1 MEDARIGAP
10 KLVESKLM
18 FPPHRRSHLK
28 SDTYRTLVRI
38 LSPFCGS
45 DDVSLAT
52 EFDPQQLRHAYTS
65 HLKQST
71 IESSGQPVDEDFVRP
86 EIGDSAMEK
95 VTVVEDGMGMDSLED
110 GCFHESEVKM
120 NVIKDVSIVERS
132 DNGSAERELQGASSQ
147 ENHCVHEESHRDKLE
162 AANMVEGN
170 KVLIDDNSSNKTRSL
185 DQTNCGNDQISPK
198 KFTEEI
204 VEHQQVM
211 AEQDA
216 VNRVQNLS
224 MTIFSSEG
232 DNIGEAS
239 KHKDN
244 QENILPIVDK
254 AMYQLTETQPK
265 ESKPEGIVCEP
276 YLEMEKSHVSSFE
289 VMEVEDGE
297 QCSEK
302 VCGVDLSCLDKEM
315 PFWANELSKNSEDWA
330 VSMDV
335 DTSEVG
341 HKIVSEDIQMEKCL
355 IENEDIEEGE
365 ICGDS
370 THEISEDP
378 AVLDEKHSSIQ
389 ANGEAKKPDSL
400 FSDIVENATHENKEE
415 SKQKKSNLDA
425 CKHGSMDSVKMVTT
439 IIEDQNDF
447 MLEEAGY
454 TVKDSRPNRDANSFT
469 ARISNQVPRGQV
481 PSECATGRKE
491 IASTEKET
499 GACNKKKRGS
509 CTEGRKERKK
519 IQKRK
524 KRAEKNRKLGV
535 KRLKLLPVTVPKP
548 VVYCRHYIK
557 GRCHEGD
564 KCKFSHDTTPATKSV
579 VRYWFFTNP
588 CSYFARH
595 SCMKGDDCP
604 FDHQL
609 FKYPCSNFVS
619 KGSCPRGD
627 TCMFSHKILPQ
638 EQSNMQ
644 NLKTQ
649 SKPPVIP
656 DSFDSQRKSN
666 ISGGTKQKPVTVT
679 VPSYAGASCN
689 RTPQGESLLKKT
701 TGPLPTGISFLSFGK
716 SPDHSSQVKN
726 DDVERRNSLTQSGLC
741 SVENSSEI
749 SRKIQPQRAPEG
761 ISILSFGRTSLK
773 SNSENLATPSSYNAA
788 TITSGNQTP
797 SSSKT
802 GHDPSELAKKVQTTT
817 SKPMN
822 FFSPM
827 KESMYVKPEGL
838 STIFS
843 RLPGTSMTTGQY
855 SDSSASSMNKGTPN
869 SAQKALLSTLA
880 FAAKYESM
888 NKGKSSA
895 SAGSN
900 AGNKEDRNEK
910 ISGSLKN
917 DQAKASKLLDF
928 LLGVGSKSNLK

>member
-1 MEDARIGAP
+1 MEDARIEAT

-71 IESSGQPVDEDFVRP
+71 VESSGQQFGEDFVRP
-86 EIGDSAMEK
+86 EIGDSAIET
-95 VTVVEDGMGMDSLED
+95 VTVVEDGVGMDSLED
-110 GCFHESEVKM
+110 GYFHESEVKM
-120 NVIKDVSIVERS
+120 NVIKDMSIVERS

-147 ENHCVHEESHRDKLE
+147 ENRCVHEESHSDELE

-170 KVLIDDNSSNKTRSL
+170 KVLIDDNSSNKMRSS
-185 DQTNCGNDQISPK
+185 DQTNCENDQISPK
-198 KFTEEI
+198 KFQEEI

-216 VNRVQNLS
+216 VNRAQNLS

-232 DNIGEAS
+232 DNIEEAS

-244 QENILPIVDK
+244 QENILPIEDK
-254 AMYQLTETQPK
+254 GMYQLTETQPK
-265 ESKPEGIVCEP
+265 ESKPEGKVCEP
-276 YLEMEKSHVSSFE
+276 CLEMERSHVSSFE

-302 VCGVDLSCLDKEM
+302 VWGLDLSCLDKEM
-315 PFWANELSKNSEDWA
+315 PFWANELSKDSEDWA
-330 VSMDV
+330 VSMEV

-341 HKIVSEDIQMEKCL
+341 HKIVSENIQMDKCL

-378 AVLDEKHSSIQ
+378 AVLDEKHSLIQ

-400 FSDIVENATHENKEE
+400 FSDIVKYATHENKEE
-415 SKQKKSNLDA
+415 SKQKKSSLDA

-439 IIEDQNDF
+439 IIDQNDF

-454 TVKDSRPNRDANSFT
+454 TVKDSRPKRDADSFT
-469 ARISNQVPRGQV
+469 ARISNQVPCGQV

-491 IASTEKET
+491 IVSTEKET

-535 KRLKLLPVTVPKP
+535 KRLKLLPVTMPKP

-564 KCKFSHDTTPATKSV
+564 KCKFSHDTTPATKSI
-579 VRYWFFTNP
+579 P

-638 EQSNMQ
+638 EPSNMQ

-649 SKPPVIP
+649 SKPPVTP
-656 DSFDSQRKSN
+656 DSSDSQRKSN
-666 ISGGTKQKPVTVT
+666 MSGGTKQKPVSVT
-679 VPSYAGASCN
+679 GPSYAGASCN
-689 RTPQGESLLKKT
+689 RTPQGESLPKKT
-701 TGPLPTGISFLSFGK
+701 TGSLPIGISFLSFGK

-726 DDVERRNSLTQSGLC
+726 NDVERRNSLTQSGLC

-749 SRKIQPQRAPEG
+749 SRKIQPQSAPEG
-761 ISILSFGRTSLK
+761 ISILSFGRTSLR
-773 SNSENLATPSSYNAA
+773 SNSENFATPSSYNAA

-797 SSSKT
+797 SASKT
-802 GHDPSELAKKVQTTT
+802 GHDPIELAKKVQMTT
-817 SKPMN
+817 SKLTN

-900 AGNKEDRNEK
+900 DGNKEDRNEK